1 MAIGAGL
8 MYLVDFGLHI
18 RRRARRRD
26 PAVRAPISVVPRRP
40 PVPDWV
46 LAERTRLEMWRTL
59 AHPDSVQVFAR
70 DGCVSLWGP
79 VLAGEPERL
88 REKLAKL
95 PGLRKLELQ
104 LTTWEEPAARVA

>member
-1 MAIGAGL
+1 
-8 MYLVDFGLHI
+8 
-18 RRRARRRD
+18 
-26 PAVRAPISVVPRRP
+26 
-40 PVPDWV
+40 
-46 LAERTRLEMWRTL
+46 
-59 AHPDSVQVFAR
+59 
-70 DGCVSLWGP
+70 